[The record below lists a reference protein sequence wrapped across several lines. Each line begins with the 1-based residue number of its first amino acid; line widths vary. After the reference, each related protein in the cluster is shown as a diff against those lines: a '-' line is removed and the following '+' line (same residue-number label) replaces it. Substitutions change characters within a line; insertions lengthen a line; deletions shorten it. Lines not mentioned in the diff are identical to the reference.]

1 VTIFD
6 IIASVL
12 FKNKKNCLSSLDE
25 ESTFSPYLVN
35 RWASMYSPQLA
46 KEANI
51 LNKYL
56 GIFENKLDLY
66 NLFVAYYP
74 KVSPKKI
81 QYFKKIKKTGE
92 EEDQT
97 LALYAKNLEL
107 SKREITEYL
116 AFLKK

>member
-1 VTIFD
+1 MTIFD
-6 IIASVL
+6 VIASVL
-12 FKNKKNCLSSLDE
+12 FKNKKNCLTSHDE

-46 KEANI
+46 KEANT
-51 LNKYL
+51 LNKYV

-66 NLFVAYYP
+66 NLFVAYYS

-81 QYFKKIKKTGE
+81 QYFKKVKKTND

-97 LALYAKNLEL
+97 IALYAKNLEL
-107 SKREITEYL
+107 SKREINEYI
-116 AFLKK
+116 AFLKN